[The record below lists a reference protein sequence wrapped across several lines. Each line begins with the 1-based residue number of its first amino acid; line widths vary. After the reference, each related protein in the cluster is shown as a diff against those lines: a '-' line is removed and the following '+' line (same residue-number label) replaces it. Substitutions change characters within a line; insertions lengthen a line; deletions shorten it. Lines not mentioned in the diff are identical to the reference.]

1 MATDI
6 EILQE
11 QGKKLDGAIANL
23 KLSIEQTSSKVTKL
37 AANSDKLTVNSNQL
51 ITMMKTDAESIASV
65 ISSYRSLRKRLDILP
80 RQIKRMAEIKK

>member
-1 MATDI
+1 MATGI
-6 EILQE
+6 KILQE

-51 ITMMKTDAESIASV
+51 ITMMKADAESIASV

>member
-1 MATDI
+1 MATGI
-6 EILQE
+6 KILQE
-11 QGKKLDGAIANL
+11 QVKKLDGAIANL
-23 KLSIEQTSSKVTKL
+23 KLSIEQISSKVTEL

-51 ITMMKTDAESIASV
+51 ITMMKADAESIASV

>member
-6 EILQE
+6 KILQE
-11 QGKKLDGAIANL
+11 QVKKLDGAIANL
-23 KLSIEQTSSKVTKL
+23 KLSIEQISIKVTEL